1 MCISTDLEKN
11 SMVLFVNS
19 GENHMQVG
27 DLVKADEALGGH
39 IGVVVSPYDIPKR
52 LWMVFWT
59 SENTESLCHE
69 SNVEVINESR

>member
-1 MCISTDLEKN
+1 
-11 SMVLFVNS
+11 
-19 GENHMQVG
+19 MQVG

-52 LWMVFWT
+52 LWMVFWA